1 MSATFSNNN
10 NPSAKATFAGYGQYL
25 YAGEYIRNKK
35 IKTTFCNPNICNS
48 NKPVGSQSNY
58 LFIKYSNL
66 LTFNAGRTYDNTD
79 IYSGLFTA
87 IDLSGVP
94 VIKNNITPPFISP
107 TPISSTVVPYTQY
120 CIDPSGLLFGNTVCG
135 YNNYENFI
143 ISSNSIQN

>member
-10 NPSAKATFAGYGQYL
+10 NPSAKATFAGYNQPLNG
-25 YAGEYIRNKK
+25 GEYVRNKK
-35 IKTTFCNPNICNS
+35 IQTSFCNPNICNS

-66 LTFNAGRTYDNTD
+66 LTFNAERTYDNTD

-94 VIKNNITPPFISP
+94 VIKNNITPPFVSP
-107 TPISSTVVPYTQY
+107 TPISDTVIPYKEY
-120 CIDPSGLLFGNTVCG
+120 YIDPSGILFGNTPCG
-135 YNNYENFI
+135 YYNYENFI
-143 ISSNSIQN
+143 VSSNNVTN